1 MFKEPIYK
9 KLTVVVAALAL
20 LCLILTVVLI
30 AVPAGEPSA
39 PDSGD
44 ANKETP
50 PKVENATL
58 GETDDMGQSYLKK
71 IVFLGDSNT
80 AHLASRHYTK
90 IAGMVDSSQIW
101 TGDGDTLALSMSID
115 RTTIIDPEDD
125 SASSLPA
132 LAAKYKPEYM
142 VITVGYNSRNM
153 DDEGFIR
160 SYKKMVNAIKENSPS
175 TKIILQSIFPVLA
188 GDNVPDADSANAR
201 LNTLNGYIL
210 DIAEELGVKYLDTQ
224 SVLKDENGH
233 LKAGYSKTGGFNHSD
248 GYHLNDVGLLAVLNY
263 IKTHAY
269 N

>member
-9 KLTVVVAALAL
+9 KLTAVVAALAL

-39 PDSGD
+39 ADNGSDGNE
-44 ANKETP
+44 AP
-50 PKVENATL
+50 PKVGNVTL
-58 GETDDMGQSYLKK
+58 GETDDMGQSYLEK

-80 AHLASRHYTK
+80 AHLSSKHYTK
-90 IAGMVDSSQIW
+90 IEGMVDDSQIW

-115 RTTIIDPEDD
+115 RTTIIDPEDG
-125 SASSLPA
+125 SASSLPE
-132 LAAKYKPEYM
+132 LAAKYKPEYL

-153 DDEGFIR
+153 EDEGFIR
-160 SYKKMVNAIKENSPS
+160 SYKKMVNTVKENSPS
-175 TKIILQSIFPVLA
+175 TKIILQSIFPVLK
-188 GDNVPDADSANAR
+188 GDNVPDADVANAR
-201 LNTLNGYIL
+201 LDTLNGYIL
-210 DIAEELGVKYLDTQ
+210 NIAEELDVKYLDTK

-233 LKAGYSKTGGFNHSD
+233 LKAGYSKSGGFNHSD

-269 N
+269 K